1 MWIFWICFV
10 IFLAQPRQILP
21 YWPLPT
27 VDEAGALLHPVL
39 AALVDLLLIVLFGL
53 QHSLM
58 ARPWFKQRCASSL
71 PAAFERSTYVH
82 TANLALFVLIIFWQP
97 IPYVLWKVPEGLWHD
112 AFWAVFILGWIIL
125 FLGAHSFGI
134 LDLLGIEQMRSWINN
149 ERPRPPG
156 LKTGLLYRWLRHPMY
171 VGVLLGVWVTPKMS
185 AGHALLAS
193 GLTCYVLL
201 AMRYEERDLARQ
213 FGATYSRWRAAAR

>member
-1 MWIFWICFV
+1 MWVFWISFV
-10 IFLAQPRQILP
+10 VFLAQPRQLLP

-27 VDEAGALLHPVL
+27 VDEGGALLHPVL
-39 AALVDLLLIVLFGL
+39 AALVDLLVIVLFGL

-58 ARPWFKQRCASSL
+58 ARPWFKQWWASSV
-71 PAAFERSTYVH
+71 PPAFERSTYVH

-97 IPYVLWKVPEGLWHD
+97 IPYVLWEVPEGLWCD
-112 AFWAVFILGWIIL
+112 AFWAVFILGWITL

-134 LDLLGIEQMRSWINN
+134 LELLGVEQMRSWSNN

-171 VGVLLGVWVTPKMS
+171 VGVLLGVWVTPTMS
-185 AGHALLAS
+185 VGHALLAL